1 MFCLRFD
8 SVGKGCNMCEN
19 KIIGIKMISK
29 DIEDKY
35 IEYKLEGWLDSKAL
49 YKKNVGE
56 LTEKT
61 IIGSFKNK
69 FEISHEDY
77 DELVENHSDIQ
88 NIKQKFTLE
97 REEGFET
104 IHNFYVW
111 YKSQK
116 KECGYCGTSAG
127 TLKILFENDKLISKK
142 FTETLHIE
150 RKNPNE
156 LYNTENC
163 MLACSLCNN
172 SKSDLISEKNYR
184 KYFAGCMGK
193 FLKDLSDGKIENK
206 DEGDG
211 L

>member
-1 MFCLRFD
+1 MLGFCLRFD
-8 SVGKGCNMCEN
+8 SVGKGCNICEN
-19 KIIGIKMISK
+19 KIIGRAVIRK

-35 IEYKLEGWLDSKAL
+35 IKYKLEGWLDSKKL
-49 YKKNVGE
+49 YEANVGE
-56 LTEKT
+56 LTENT

-69 FEISHEDY
+69 FQISHEDY

-88 NIKQKFTLE
+88 NIKQKCTAE
-97 REEGFET
+97 RKEGFNT

-116 KECGYCGTSAG
+116 NECGYCGTSADI
-127 TLKILFENDKLISKK
+127 LKILFENEKLTSKK

-150 RKNPNE
+150 RKNPNKP
-156 LYNTENC
+156 YSPTNC

-193 FLKDLSDGKIENK
+193 FLKDLKDDKIENK
-206 DEGDG
+206 DE
-211 L
+211 